1 MRIESFGLRAFPC
14 LNLYGGEAFNTMSN
28 TTTESAH
35 SPATPTPI
43 PAEQRAARLALPRWR
58 SETFIVSQLARRAG
72 LDDAR
77 AVRAI
82 DAGRSFWA
90 ANAAKMADGLE
101 VSGVSRLSKKKTTG
115 DIRFRGGKV
124 TAEEGWPL
132 AVLRLASDVRQASKT
147 LAVPERGL
155 LEHVLDA
162 GDLSAIQAAIAA
174 DYRD

>member
-1 MRIESFGLRAFPC
+1 
-14 LNLYGGEAFNTMSN
+14 MSN
-28 TTTESAH
+28 TTTES

-58 SETFIVSQLARRAG
+58 SETFIASQLARRAG

-101 VSGVSRLSKKKTTG
+101 VSGVSRRSKTKTTG

-124 TAEEGWPL
+124 TAEEGWQL
-132 AVLRLASDVRQASKT
+132 AILRLASDVRQAAKT

-155 LEHVLDA
+155 LEHVLDTA
-162 GDLSAIQAAIAA
+162 DLTALQAAIAT